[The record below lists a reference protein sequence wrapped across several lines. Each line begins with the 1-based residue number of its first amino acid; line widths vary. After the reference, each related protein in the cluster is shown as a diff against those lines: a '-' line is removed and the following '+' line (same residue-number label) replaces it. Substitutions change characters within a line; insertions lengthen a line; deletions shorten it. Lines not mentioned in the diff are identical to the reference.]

1 MIMQTKTKL
10 AVISSAVAFITTA
23 VFAQE
28 KQYTRADYE
37 QAIKVT
43 DEVIAGQKDRIQTVT
58 DKLKATDEM
67 IERRVARVM
76 NQLCSVAD
84 STDSGTKVIQAKEDI
99 LMGLKKTLDYYVRE
113 RDQRFAALYRRE
125 TRISKEELLID
136 IDRLNARI
144 EKRVDQIL
152 AITRS
157 LPGEVGGRKS
167 QVTTYWDGAASRV
180 DPEASRA
187 RMAANRAALIREKV
201 EKGLEDSIRKL
212 ENTNRTIQ
220 SNLQTFVYSDAG
232 KKLGDQFIKQNL
244 ELAEKRRYA
253 MARVASDRPV
263 PSNRLGS
270 KAAQALADQV
280 QQERIDARTDITE
293 WLRLK
298 SARDVERER
307 LYTYERRVASYKA
320 ALQKM

>member
-1 MIMQTKTKL
+1 MHTRSKL
-10 AVISSAVAFITTA
+10 AVVGSVIAFITATT
-23 VFAQE
+23 FGQE
-28 KQYTRADYE
+28 KQYARADYE

-43 DEVIAGQKDRIQTVT
+43 EEVIAGQKDRVQTVT
-58 DKLKATDEM
+58 DKLKATDEL
-67 IERRVARVM
+67 IERRVERVV
-76 NQLCSVAD
+76 NQVCSVTD
-84 STDSGTKVIQAKEDI
+84 SSDSGTRVMQAKEDV
-99 LMGLKKTLDYYVRE
+99 LEGLKKMLDYYVRE
-113 RDQRFAALYRRE
+113 RDQRFAALYRRD
-125 TRISKEELLID
+125 TRISKEELLND
-136 IDRLNARI
+136 INRLNARI

-167 QVTTYWDGAASRV
+167 EVTGTWDGMASRV

-187 RMAANRAALIREKV
+187 RMAANRAALIRDKV
-201 EKGLEDSIRKL
+201 EKGLEASIRKL

-220 SNLQTFVYSDAG
+220 SNLQTFSYSDAG
-232 KKLGDQFIKQNL
+232 KKIGDEFIKQNL
-244 ELAEKRRYA
+244 DLAEKRRYELG
-253 MARVASDRPV
+253 RVTNDRRV
-263 PSNRLGS
+263 PGNRLGS

-307 LYTYERRVASYKA
+307 LQTYERHVASYKA